1 MDIYDANAT
10 GVSSVQEANKV
21 NPVGFVVRTYFTM
34 AIGLFLSFISSI
46 IASTFFPHLFYTVEV
61 ALGLLVAEIAVVL
74 IFTFAFKKASRG
86 TVVVLFLLYSLFTGL
101 SLSSIFIY
109 YDVKTLYLTFMVTA
123 LAFGSMAVY
132 GLITKKDITR
142 FSSFISMGFIALI
155 IASILG
161 FFIGGWFDA
170 FVCGIAVMFFMG
182 VTAYDSAMIKKYFSF
197 ASSENELNKLS
208 IYCAMQLYLDFINI
222 FLRLL
227 RIIARVRSND

>member
-10 GVSSVQEANKV
+10 SAIQQESKAI
-21 NPVGFVVRTYFTM
+21 NPTGFVVRTYFTM
-34 AIGLFLSFISSI
+34 AIGLFLSFVSAIV
-46 IASTFFPHLFYTVEV
+46 ASTFFPHLFYSVEIV
-61 ALGLLVAEIAVVL
+61 IFLLVAEIAVAL

-86 TVVVLFLLYSLFTGL
+86 TVAVLFLLYSLFTGL
-101 SLSSIFIY
+101 SLSSIFIL
-109 YDVKTLYLTFMVTA
+109 YDVKTLYLTFIVTA
-123 LAFGSMAVY
+123 LAFSSMAIY

-142 FSSFISMGFIALI
+142 FSSFISMGFVALI

-182 VTAYDSAMIKKYFSF
+182 VTAYDSAMIKNYFSM
-197 ASSENELNKLS
+197 APSEKELNKLS

-227 RIIARVRSND
+227 RIVARFKSND